1 MQINITNRA
10 KEFLRKTKKDDLHI
24 ELIEI
29 QQCCIPLSVP
39 PVVRKGR
46 PHKPDMFDK
55 FEVNGI
61 TVYYDRRLALKSDI
75 TVDAQGIGFFK
86 GLIVADWEIKY

>member
-1 MQINITNRA
+1 MQINMTDKA
-10 KEFLRKTKKDDLHI
+10 LEFLRKTNKNELYI

-29 QQCCIPLSVP
+29 QQCCIPLVVP
-39 PVVRKGR
+39 PAVRKG
-46 PHKPDMFDK
+46 PPPKPDMFHK

-61 TVYYDRRLALKSDI
+61 TVYYDRRLIVKTEI
-75 TVDAQGIGFFK
+75 TIDAQGIGFVK